1 MRLTDR
7 VLFYLKDQHMTTRIE
22 MAVNPGE
29 TERLAILRPLR
40 AFNHSHLGDPQA
52 QTIALLVRDEH
63 SNDVI
68 GGLYGDIFHGWL
80 FIELLAIPEQARGQ
94 GVGSRLMN
102 MAEAVARDRGCAG
115 IWLDTFD
122 FQAPAFY
129 ERHGFSQFG
138 HLDNFPAQHQRFF
151 YQKRLG

>member
-1 MRLTDR
+1 MSTR
-7 VLFYLKDQHMTTRIE
+7 VE
-22 MAVNPGE
+22 MAVNPGDV
-29 TERLAILRPLR
+29 ERSAILKPLR
-40 AFNHSHLGDPQA
+40 AFNYSHLGDPKA
-52 QTIALLVRDEH
+52 ETIALLVRDEP
-63 SNDVI
+63 SDEII

-94 GVGSRLMN
+94 GIGSRLMT
-102 MAEAVARDRGCAG
+102 MAEDVARDRGCVG

-129 ERHGFSQFG
+129 EKHGFTQFG
-138 HLDNFPAQHQRFF
+138 HLDSFPAEHTRFF